1 MVIYEQI
8 YQIKLLVNIVIF
20 YLEMKDIYQ
29 VIVYY
34 EKLLDFEVEISEEV
48 GFEEIFFDFWIK
60 EL

>member
-48 GFEEIFFDFWIK
+48 GFEENFLDFWIK

>member
-48 GFEEIFFDFWIK
+48 GFEENFFDFWIK

>member
-48 GFEEIFFDFWIK
+48 GCEENFFDFWIK

>member
-34 EKLLDFEVEISEEV
+34 EKLLDFVVEISEEV
-48 GFEEIFFDFWIK
+48 GFEENFFDFWIK